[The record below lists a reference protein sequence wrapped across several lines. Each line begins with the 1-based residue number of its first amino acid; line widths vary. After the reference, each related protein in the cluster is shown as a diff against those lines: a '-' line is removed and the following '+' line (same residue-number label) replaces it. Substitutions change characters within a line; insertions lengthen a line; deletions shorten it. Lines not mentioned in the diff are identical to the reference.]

1 MYNRRH
7 VVLLLT
13 CFTECLLSFIPV
25 KFFMHFTVDRIYIY
39 TTNVDV
45 MHAKITWQIY
55 TYLHGVVY
63 LFLEEFGGADFIT
76 CFFHNFVQSCYR
88 SPS

>member
-1 MYNRRH
+1 MYNRQH

-25 KFFMHFTVDRIYIY
+25 TFFMHFTVDRIYIY

-45 MHAKITWQIY
+45 MHAEITWQIY

-63 LFLEEFGGADFIT
+63 LFLGKFGGAPHFIP
-76 CFFHNFVQSCYR
+76 FFSSTFLSVLL
-88 SPS
+88 